1 MTRRGRTGPVHTRG
15 NAKVPGG
22 RNGIPQEIW
31 EHDRIDVADVSGV
44 GWKTEDDDEATI
56 NPLALNR
63 PTRYALLL
71 TPGPCLYNLLH
82 ERNKYIRPQ
91 GVENRASRPLSRTQA
106 TRRDVS
112 SWVGDHQRIPS
123 VLCPFPYKDSSLAQS
138 QHFVCMAAADLF
150 IDMNNNM
157 EDERPKIQTGRPQHR
172 VEVQAH
178 CWGPVFATWY
188 TSTQPMGGTG
198 LSTWYNHSR
207 V

>member
-71 TPGPCLYNLLH
+71 TPGP
-82 ERNKYIRPQ
+82 
-91 GVENRASRPLSRTQA
+91 
-106 TRRDVS
+106 
-112 SWVGDHQRIPS
+112 W
-123 VLCPFPYKDSSLAQS
+123 
-138 QHFVCMAAADLF
+138 
-150 IDMNNNM
+150 
-157 EDERPKIQTGRPQHR
+157 
-172 VEVQAH
+172 
-178 CWGPVFATWY
+178 
-188 TSTQPMGGTG
+188 
-198 LSTWYNHSR
+198 
-207 V
+207 